1 MSNIIETNSTTILL
15 VDDEKIL
22 VELMS
27 KRLITR
33 NYIVFTASSGIEA
46 LEVLKTNKTIDIV
59 ILDVKMAGM
68 DGIETLKLIKKS
80 YPLVE
85 VIMLTG
91 YPQVDDAID
100 CMRFGAYDYLKKVV
114 DFDNLLVKITLAKQ
128 KKLTGEENALK

>member
-1 MSNIIETNSTTILL
+1 
-15 VDDEKIL
+15 
-22 VELMS
+22 
-27 KRLITR
+27 
-33 NYIVFTASSGIEA
+33 
-46 LEVLKTNKTIDIV
+46 
-59 ILDVKMAGM
+59 MAGM